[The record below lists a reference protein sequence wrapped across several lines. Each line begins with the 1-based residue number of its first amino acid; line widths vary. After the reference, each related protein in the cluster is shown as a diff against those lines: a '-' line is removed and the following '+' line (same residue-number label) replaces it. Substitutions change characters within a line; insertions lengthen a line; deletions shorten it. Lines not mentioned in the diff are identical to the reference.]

1 MTIAQYEGISAI
13 TLGLPESTAIP
24 EARSTLPIQLFTT
37 KPPIS
42 SRLRQHFTNRVDA
55 ITMISL
61 LRPET
66 TGLADGTRYH
76 EILIMAIGL
85 KTEEVPLDVLEH
97 IALLRSSGIIFVCIY
112 PSGGEATGTLALR
125 RPLPNRPGHRQ
136 EYQMHLSETKPADQI
151 RLSIQGETINDL
163 WESLCAQVILGR
175 TESQNLDQEIARRD
189 RIKSLKGQEAKLSAD
204 HSRARSTQDR
214 NTIYAKLHKIRVEL
228 EELQD
233 EHGDGK

>member
-24 EARSTLPIQLFTT
+24 EAKSTLPIQLFTT
-37 KPPIS
+37 KPPVS
-42 SRLRQHFTNRVDA
+42 SRLKQHFTNRVDA
-55 ITMISL
+55 IKMLSL

-85 KTEEVPLDVLEH
+85 KTKEVPVDVLEH
-97 IALLRSSGIIFVCIY
+97 IALLRSSGIIFVCIHS
-112 PSGGEATGTLALR
+112 SGGETTVTLALR

-136 EYQMHLSETKPADQI
+136 EYQMHLSDTKPADQT
-151 RLSIQGETINDL
+151 RLSVQGKTINDL

-175 TESQNLDQEIARRD
+175 TESENLDQEIARRD
-189 RIKSLKGQEAKLSAD
+189 RINFLRGQEAKLSSD

-228 EELQD
+228 AELQGED
-233 EHGDGK
+233 GDGQ